1 MSPDQLEAV
10 ATLLYVEM
18 LEAGFT
24 HVGEFHYLHHAPD
37 GRPYADR
44 AEMAGRI
51 AAAADASGI
60 GLTLL
65 PVFYD
70 HADFGGAP
78 ATDGQHRFVNDLDG
92 FAKLLEGCRRL
103 ARSPGG
109 PIVGV
114 APHSLRA
121 ATAAEIAAIL
131 AMAPE
136 GPVHI
141 HIAEQ
146 VKEVDD
152 CLAWCGQRP
161 VAYLLDHLAVD
172 ARWGLIHATHVESA
186 EVKGLA
192 ATGGGRRSLS
202 DHRGQPGRRGLR
214 GSVLPVERRDLRHRI
229 GLQRA
234 GRRGGGAA
242 AARVFASPRRA
253 GPQRPRTAARF
264 DGNGHRP
271 GGGARA
277 LRGERTT
284 GIAAGAP
291 ADLVSLDADHVA
303 LHGLDAEAILDAF
316 VFVGGSALIDAVWS
330 GGVKRVKGGR
340 HRSRPQAER
349 RFKDVMT
356 QLRAK

>member
-51 AAAADASGI
+51 VAAADASGI

-78 ATDGQHRFVNDLDG
+78 ATDGQRRFVNDLDG

-172 ARWGLIHATHVESA
+172 ARWRLIHATHVESA

-192 ATGGGRRSLS
+192 ATGAVVGLCPITEANLGDGVFAAPSYLSSGGTYGIGSDCNVQVGGTEELRQLEYSLRLAA
-202 DHRGQPGRRGLR
+202 RGRNVLAPPH
-214 GSVLPVERRDLRHRI
+214 GSTGMAIV
-229 GLQRA
+229 Q
-234 GRRGGGAA
+234 AA
-242 AARVFASPRRA
+242 AC
-253 GPQRPRTAARF
+253 
-264 DGNGHRP
+264 
-271 GGGARA
+271 GGARA
-277 LRGERTT
+277 LRGGRT
-284 GIAAGAP
+284 ASPPAP
-291 ADLVSLDADHVA
+291 LPTS
-303 LHGLDAEAILDAF
+303 
-316 VFVGGSALIDAVWS
+316 SALTPTTSPSTASMRRRSSTPSSSSV
-330 GGVKRVKGGR
+330 GR
-340 HRSRPQAER
+340 P
-349 RFKDVMT
+349 
-356 QLRAK
+356 